1 MGCGGQASD
10 YTEERLRDEK
20 ILTIAKKVR
29 VTESGDMNRLRRDE
43 KRSAAKVTVQWKDGS
58 MDTETVTAPKGSM
71 FNPLSKEDITGKFM
85 DLTSGIVGEKTS
97 REIADVVLKSSA
109 FENIREITEILK
121 RKY

>member
-1 MGCGGQASD
+1 
-10 YTEERLRDEK
+10 
-20 ILTIAKKVR
+20 
-29 VTESGDMNRLRRDE
+29 
-43 KRSAAKVTVQWKDGS
+43 
-58 MDTETVTAPKGSM
+58 
-71 FNPLSKEDITGKFM
+71 M